1 MLVLYLINIFY
12 FLFVIYVY
20 TELYLQP
27 IWKVN
32 KKAVGRV
39 RCLHHLIPMK
49 VITIVN
55 NKGGVGKTTSV
66 QNIAAGLAK
75 FANSRVLV
83 IDLDTQ
89 ASLTKSFGIQHEGLK
104 KTCGSF
110 ILGDIPFEEIVQKV
124 GDVSVLPSSTDMLN
138 KEDTIKSAPVFP
150 FNLKLALDK
159 IKDQFDFVVIDC
171 PPALSGMTR
180 IALVACDAYFVP
192 LQAEFLSYEG
202 LRNFLQYASE
212 IKLISPTSQLGGV
225 FATRYNPKMRKKIA
239 HALIDAAKSQLGVN
253 FMETFIRDNISLSEA
268 QAQGTHVFEYA
279 PESNG
284 AVDYYHLTK
293 EILERFS

>member
-1 MLVLYLINIFY
+1 
-12 FLFVIYVY
+12 
-20 TELYLQP
+20 
-27 IWKVN
+27 
-32 KKAVGRV
+32 
-39 RCLHHLIPMK
+39 MK

-75 FANSRVLV
+75 FGNSKVLV

-110 ILGDIPFEEIVQKV
+110 ILGEYPFDEIVQSAE
-124 GDVSVLPSSTDMLN
+124 GIDVLPSSADMLN

-159 IKDQFDFVVIDC
+159 IKDRYDFVVIDC

-212 IKLISPTSQLGGV
+212 IKQISPSSQLGGV
-225 FATRYNPKMRKKIA
+225 FATRYNPKMRKKIS
-239 HALIDAAKSQLGVN
+239 HALIEAAKSQLGDN
-253 FMETFIRDNISLSEA
+253 FLQTFIRDNISLSEA

-284 AVDYYHLTK
+284 AIDYYNLTK
-293 EILERFS
+293 EILGKLA